1 MDYNYDEIIKD
12 FRQKIKTIVN
22 LYEAE
27 KEKNKELTLNNLKLE
42 EKLSRNNKDYKTLQT
57 RYNNLKLAKTL
68 TASAKD
74 AHDAKMKVNGLV
86 REIDKCIALLNK

>member
-1 MDYNYDEIIKD
+1 MEHHYVDIIKD
-12 FRQKIKTIVN
+12 FRNKLKRIIN

-27 KEKNKELTLNNLKLE
+27 KEKNQELVKANLRLE
-42 EKLSRNNKDYKTLQT
+42 EKLARSTKDYKTLEL

-74 AHDAKMKVNGLV
+74 AHDAKLKVNGIV